1 MSYGYFYRVL
11 NNVFIHSFV
20 HSPFPPL
27 GKMSILGNVHFVES
41 VSKLIEERG
50 RGGARKARNGEEI
63 ACSQAGQ
70 VRESCTEGFQLQSTI
85 RFNKSALDMDGDT
98 S

>member
-1 MSYGYFYRVL
+1 
-11 NNVFIHSFV
+11 
-20 HSPFPPL
+20 
-27 GKMSILGNVHFVES
+27 MSILGNVHFVES

-63 ACSQAGQ
+63 ACSQASQ
-70 VRESCTEGFQLQSTI
+70 ERESWHRRISASEYKMSTI
-85 RFNKSALDMDGDT
+85 RFNKSALDIDGDA